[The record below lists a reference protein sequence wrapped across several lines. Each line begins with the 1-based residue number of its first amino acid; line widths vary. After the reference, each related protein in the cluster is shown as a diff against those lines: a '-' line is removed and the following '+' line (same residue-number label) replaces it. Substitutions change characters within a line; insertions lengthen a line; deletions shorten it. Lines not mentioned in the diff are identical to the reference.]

1 MLVKFGQRMPINCFQ
16 TERSLLQMKKRILLV
31 LLSALTGD
39 MIAAEVPASIENLYT
54 LDLQHKFGND
64 EAKLVK
70 SGEQEFLTL
79 QKTAMT
85 SYTKGTVIL
94 VPDWS
99 QHAASPRAIDMLRQQ
114 LVDYGWNTMSLLVPE
129 IIPQPD
135 TENMLVYQDLLAQRL
150 AVMMEQAKAP
160 YQNIVVIAQGSSGA
174 LLNQLYQSEK
184 LTAPQGLIL
193 LSAYLADQTLNQSLS
208 VAMARHQVPTLDI
221 QQQVDHPFAMAQSQL
236 RLQLV
241 RKHLKNSY
249 RQRLLPG
256 SIDDSQY
263 QHWLFKE
270 VYGWLNAQGF

>member
-1 MLVKFGQRMPINCFQ
+1 
-16 TERSLLQMKKRILLV
+16 MKKHIV
-31 LLSALTGD
+31 FMLLSVLSNALG
-39 MIAAEVPASIENLYT
+39 AAEAPASIESLYR
-54 LDLQHKFGND
+54 LDLQHKFGSD
-64 EAKLVK
+64 EAKLLK

-79 QKTAMT
+79 QKSAMT

-114 LVDYGWNTMSLLVPE
+114 LVDYGWNTISLLVPE

-135 TENMLVYQDLLAQRL
+135 AENMLIYQDLLAQRM
-150 AVMMEQAKAP
+150 AVLMEQAKAP
-160 YQNIVVIAQGSSGA
+160 YQHIIVIAQGSSGA

-184 LTAPQGLIL
+184 LIAPQGLIL
-193 LSAYLADQTLNQSLS
+193 LSAYLAEQKLNQTVSL
-208 VAMARHQVPTLDI
+208 ALAQHKVPTLDI
-221 QQQVDHPFAMAQSQL
+221 QQQVDHPFAVAQTQL
-236 RLQLV
+236 RQQLV

>member
-1 MLVKFGQRMPINCFQ
+1 
-16 TERSLLQMKKRILLV
+16 MKKHILLV
-31 LLSALTGD
+31 LLSALTGN
-39 MIAAEVPASIENLYT
+39 MQAAEAPASIESLYT

-70 SGEQEFLTL
+70 SGEQQFLTL

-114 LVDYGWNTMSLLVPE
+114 LVDYGWNTLSLLVPE
-129 IIPQPD
+129 IIPEPD

-150 AVMMEQAKAP
+150 TILMEQAKAP
-160 YQNIVVIAQGSSGA
+160 YQNIIVIAQGSSGA

-256 SIDDSQY
+256 AIDDSQY

>member
-1 MLVKFGQRMPINCFQ
+1 
-16 TERSLLQMKKRILLV
+16 MKKRILIV
-31 LLSALTGD
+31 LLSALAGD
-39 MIAAEVPASIENLYT
+39 MIAAETPASIESLYT
-54 LDLQHKFGND
+54 LDLQNKFGSD
-64 EAKLVK
+64 EAKLLK

-79 QKTAMT
+79 QKAAMT

-150 AVMMEQAKAP
+150 TVMMEKAKAP
-160 YQNIVVIAQGSSGA
+160 YQNIIVIAQGSSGA
-174 LLNQLYQSEK
+174 LVNQLYQSEK
-184 LTAPQGLIL
+184 LIAPQGLIL
-193 LSAYLADQTLNQSLS
+193 LSAYLAEPKLNQTVSL
-208 VAMARHQVPTLDI
+208 ALAQHKVPTLDI
-221 QQQVDHPFAMAQSQL
+221 QQQVDHPFAMAQAQL

-256 SIDDSQY
+256 SMDDSQY